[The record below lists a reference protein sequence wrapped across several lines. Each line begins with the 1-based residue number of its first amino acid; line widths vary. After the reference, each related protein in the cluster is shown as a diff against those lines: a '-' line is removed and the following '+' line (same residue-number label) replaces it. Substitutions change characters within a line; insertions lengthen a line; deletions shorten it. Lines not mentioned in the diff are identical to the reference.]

1 MVIDDDYSKSNQT
14 TMKSTLTLAVVA
26 ALGLGAANAALFTT
40 FIAQD
45 GTGLA
50 GTTSGDT
57 ANAVGQVTLSDDTA
71 VGDMWNG
78 GDTQVYLHE
87 TDRVTGSFSAVVRI
101 VGQTEAANGQWGKSG
116 IQARDS
122 LSPLSS
128 SAMAQAAAGNGSQG
142 AVPHRLAGKT
152 GNDGQ
157 GGYEDPIQSGGVDVA
172 NDLFKADGSVTET
185 WFQLRYDATTSGFS
199 SGSAP
204 DVAGA
209 PGAWSWSAERT
220 GVADTDAADG
230 WYVGLAYSSHSD
242 LSLSDGKEGLHGVTF
257 DNFSITSIP
266 EPSTALLGLSALG
279 FLIRRKR

>member
-1 MVIDDDYSKSNQT
+1 MVDGENQASKPVTHYRHSLPAPWFKQ
-14 TMKSTLTLAVVA
+14 LREVA
-26 ALGLGAANAALFTT
+26 HKPA
-40 FIAQD
+40 
-45 GTGLA
+45 
-50 GTTSGDT
+50 
-57 ANAVGQVTLSDDTA
+57 
-71 VGDMWNG
+71 
-78 GDTQVYLHE
+78 E
-87 TDRVTGSFSAVVRI
+87 P
-101 VGQTEAANGQWGKSG
+101 
-116 IQARDS
+116 IQCPFA
-122 LSPLSS
+122 
-128 SAMAQAAAGNGSQG
+128 
-142 AVPHRLAGKT
+142 
-152 GNDGQ
+152 
-157 GGYEDPIQSGGVDVA
+157 YEDPIQSGGVDVA

-220 GVADTDAADG
+220 DVADTDAADG
-230 WYVGLAYSSHSD
+230 WYVGLAYSSHGD

>member
-1 MVIDDDYSKSNQT
+1 
-14 TMKSTLTLAVVA
+14 
-26 ALGLGAANAALFTT
+26 
-40 FIAQD
+40 
-45 GTGLA
+45 
-50 GTTSGDT
+50 
-57 ANAVGQVTLSDDTA
+57 
-71 VGDMWNG
+71 
-78 GDTQVYLHE
+78 
-87 TDRVTGSFSAVVRI
+87 
-101 VGQTEAANGQWGKSG
+101 
-116 IQARDS
+116 
-122 LSPLSS
+122 
-128 SAMAQAAAGNGSQG
+128 MAQAAAGNGSQG

-220 GVADTDAADG
+220 GIADSDAADG
-230 WYVGLAYSSHSD
+230 WYVGLAYSSHGD
-242 LSLSDGKEGLHGVTF
+242 LSLSDGSEGLHGVTF
-257 DNFSITSIP
+257 DNFSITAIP